1 MKKTVLSVSIFT
13 YSQKLA
19 EACVIE
25 VVNKNY
31 SLVAPL
37 AAIPDNAF
45 ERISSEIDNNVD
57 LYNQQQ
63 NEEVNDDHI
72 GYSENLDKDTFE
84 TTEVQSADLWNT
96 NSFINQVKLVP
107 DNVINENLRAFK
119 MQ

>member
-1 MKKTVLSVSIFT
+1 MKKTVLSVSLFT
-13 YSQKLA
+13 YSQKLP

-37 AAIPDNAF
+37 TAIADNVF

-72 GYSENLDKDTFE
+72 GYSENLDKGTFE
-84 TTEVQSADLWNT
+84 TTEVQSADL
-96 NSFINQVKLVP
+96 
-107 DNVINENLRAFK
+107 
-119 MQ
+119 